1 MFVLQFPGLNL
12 ISTSA
17 ASSLSYFFMLL
28 ASYGLALGFSDVATM
43 KTTCALSFGQACTPI
58 AAYAWDAA
66 GAKITFRFAS
76 IPVWFGVI
84 MTLEYYALPRAGAR
98 VSWSEYVRPS
108 GEAIEV
114 CVCVCAARAH
124 KSDQNLICSCTV
136 S

>member
-28 ASYGLALGFSDVATM
+28 PSYGLALGFSDVAM
-43 KTTCALSFGQACTPI
+43 KTTCALSFGQACTPL

-66 GAKITFRFAS
+66 GAKITFMFAS

-84 MTLEYYALPRAGAR
+84 MALEYYALPRAGAR

-114 CVCVCAARAH
+114 CVCAARAH
-124 KSDQNLICSCTV
+124 KSDQNLI
-136 S
+136 

>member
-28 ASYGLALGFSDVATM
+28 PSYGLARGFSDVAM

-66 GAKITFRFAS
+66 GAKITFMFAS
-76 IPVWFGVI
+76 IPVWFGII
-84 MTLEYYALPRAGAR
+84 MALEYYALPRAGAHLGGVVNAR
-98 VSWSEYVRPS
+98 VD
-108 GEAIEV
+108 GAAIEV
-114 CVCVCAARAH
+114 CAWADMRV
-124 KSDQNLICSCTV
+124 
-136 S
+136 